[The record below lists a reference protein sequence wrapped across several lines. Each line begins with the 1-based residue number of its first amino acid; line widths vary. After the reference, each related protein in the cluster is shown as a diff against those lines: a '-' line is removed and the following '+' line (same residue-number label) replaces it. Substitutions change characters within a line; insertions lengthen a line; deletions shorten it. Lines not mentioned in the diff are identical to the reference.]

1 MELRHRHLKCKTAYS
16 EFEWICSFSGRYM
29 QFLPPTNEFQILGE
43 GNVFTGV
50 CLSIR
55 GGYPWYQIPSGVG
68 MSGPFWGGGMSMSG
82 VGMSRGWVCQGDVY
96 VQWGGYIQGVGTDP
110 QTWIRGY

>member
-1 MELRHRHLKCKTAYS
+1 
-16 EFEWICSFSGRYM
+16 M

-55 GGYPWYQIPSGVG
+55 DGYPWYQIPSGVG
-68 MSGPFWGGGMSMSG
+68 MSGPFWGRGMSMSG